1 MWRVIPVRGFIPV
14 TTQYDVPGEHLVGA
28 LANIFKSDDAIS
40 PPDWSNFVKTAVH
53 KEKSPT
59 QHDWWYYRTASVL
72 RKIGVNGP
80 IGTERLAK
88 HYSGSRDRGSKPN
101 RSLGGSRKILR
112 SIMQQLEIAG
122 FIVKSKQGGRG
133 LTPKGQSI
141 LDNTAFAVKKDL
153 QKEMSSLSKY

>member
-1 MWRVIPVRGFIPV
+1 MARHPRRGFINV
-14 TTQYDVPGEHLVGA
+14 ATQYDVPGEHLVGA
-28 LANIFKSDDAIS
+28 LANTLKSDDAIS

-59 QHDWWYYRTASVL
+59 QPDWWYYRTASVL

-88 HYSGSRDRGSKPN
+88 HYSGPRDRGSKPN

-122 FIVKSKQGGRG
+122 FIQKSKQGGRG